1 MAPRVSQ
8 TGRGVLCLVVS
19 AFGFA
24 LMGMFVRMTDLHGD
38 YVSSFQKSFFRNV
51 VALAIAAA
59 MFAKGGGARL
69 NFGEGPA
76 ARRWGILLLRATF
89 GTLGI
94 FGNFYAIGKIDLAD
108 AMMLNKLA
116 PFFTVLFSWLFIKE
130 RLSLRQA
137 LCLVGAFAGA
147 MLVVKPGLGAMPL
160 LPALCGLGSGLF
172 AGAAYACVRE
182 LGLLK
187 MDGRFIVLFFSAF
200 SCLASLPFLV
210 FDWNP
215 MTATQ
220 VLCLA
225 GAGAGAALGQ
235 FAITAAYRFAEPRRI
250 AAFDYTN
257 ILFAALLGFLAFGQ
271 VPDALSWCGFVLIV
285 AMALLMNRGARKN

>member
-1 MAPRVSQ
+1 METRGSQ

-59 MFAKGGGARL
+59 MFARGGGVRL

-76 ARRWGILLLRATF
+76 ARRWTILLLRATF

-116 PFFTVLFSWLFIKE
+116 PFFTVLFS
-130 RLSLRQA
+130 
-137 LCLVGAFAGA
+137 
-147 MLVVKPGLGAMPL
+147 
-160 LPALCGLGSGLF
+160 
-172 AGAAYACVRE
+172 
-182 LGLLK
+182 
-187 MDGRFIVLFFSAF
+187 
-200 SCLASLPFLV
+200 
-210 FDWNP
+210 
-215 MTATQ
+215 
-220 VLCLA
+220 
-225 GAGAGAALGQ
+225 
-235 FAITAAYRFAEPRRI
+235 
-250 AAFDYTN
+250 
-257 ILFAALLGFLAFGQ
+257 
-271 VPDALSWCGFVLIV
+271 
-285 AMALLMNRGARKN
+285 